1 MFGWRKRIGYIAPTV
16 MELVPYE
23 FYAFAPEGI
32 GLVGVT
38 CNIDDWKSTEYET
51 GLAAVDRSAKYLQSR
66 HVDFILHGGAPLV
79 TNREPG
85 YDRELVAH
93 LEKLTGIPSSTSI
106 RTGIESMEHLGMRR
120 IVVVTPYPEATNNK
134 IIRSL
139 EHYGFEVLHSAFLDV
154 GFKHLQDVPPPDIYR
169 HTLKAVANA
178 PDADGVYMPC
188 PQWPVCDVLDV
199 IERDIDKPVISA
211 TPAAFF
217 VAFKRLGLRDE
228 IRGHGRL
235 LASLSKR

>member
-1 MFGWRKRIGYIAPTV
+1 MFGWRKRIGYITPTV

-23 FYAFAPEGI
+23 FYSFAPEGI

-38 CNIDDWKSTEYET
+38 CNIDDWKSTEYEA
-51 GLAAVDRSAKYLQSR
+51 GLAAVDRSERYLQSR
-66 HVDFILHGGAPLV
+66 RVDFILHGGAPLV

-85 YDRELVAH
+85 YDKELVAH

-106 RTGIESMEHLGMRR
+106 RTGIEAMQHMKMRR
-120 IVVVTPYPEATNNK
+120 IVVVTPYPATTNDK

-139 EHYGFEVLHSAFLDV
+139 KHYGFDILHSDCLDI
-154 GFKHLQDVPPPDIYR
+154 GFKDLQDVPPRDIYQ
-169 HTLKAVANA
+169 HTLKAAAKA
-178 PDADGVYMPC
+178 PEADGVYMPC

-199 IERDIDKPVISA
+199 IERDIDMPVISA

-217 VAFKRLGLRDE
+217 VAFHRLGIRDE
-228 IRGHGRL
+228 INGHGRL